1 MKLFIR
7 DKIDADRLI
16 CLIESMP
23 FPFGITLSEGARRN
37 LEQNAILWAT
47 CTDIAKQIQMPLIN
61 GQLVRASPEEWKQFL
76 SALHDNERRIAIGD
90 NGEMIVLSRSTSN
103 MSKRDFSSLIEFIMA
118 FCANRGVMLSKPVP
132 DEYLSYAT

>member
-1 MKLFIR
+1 MKLFVR

-16 CLIESMP
+16 SLIESMP
-23 FPFGITLSEGARRN
+23 LPFGITISEGQRRN

-61 GQLVRASPEEWKQFL
+61 GQLVKANPEEWKQFL

-90 NGEMIVLSRSTSN
+90 NGEMIVLSRSTSS

-118 FCANRGVMLSKPVP
+118 FCANRGVKLNKPIP
-132 DEYLSYAT
+132 EEYLRYAA